1 MIIEWGTM
9 IFTALV
15 SLLSAGGIGWIFTAR
30 QDRKAK
36 ELDNKAKEYDLEEH
50 KKDEIIQDW
59 KDLASER
66 KARADELAATLKER
80 DAIITKKDALIADL
94 RAKLDEKNTY
104 CAVAELMRC
113 ETVSCPERKPPFGMR
128 ETKVVDNFEN

>member
-36 ELDNKAKEYDLEEH
+36 ELDNKAKEYELEEH
-50 KKDEIIQDW
+50 KKDEIIKDW
-59 KDLASER
+59 KDIASER
-66 KARADELAATLKER
+66 KTRAEELAATLKE
-80 DAIITKKDALIADL
+80 KDVLIADL